1 MREGAEGWTASLQEK
16 ARGKV
21 RKVGTCSIHDVIRRI
36 LFLALSDAESG
47 KSGYSERED
56 DDCWDGGEHEFG
68 S

>member
-1 MREGAEGWTASLQEK
+1 
-16 ARGKV
+16 
-21 RKVGTCSIHDVIRRI
+21 VIRRI

-56 DDCWDGGEHEFG
+56 DDCWDGGELEFG